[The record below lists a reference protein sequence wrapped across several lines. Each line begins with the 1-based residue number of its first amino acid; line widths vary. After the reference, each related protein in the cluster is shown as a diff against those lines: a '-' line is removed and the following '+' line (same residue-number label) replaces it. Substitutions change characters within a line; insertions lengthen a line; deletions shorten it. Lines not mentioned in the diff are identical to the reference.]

1 MKRKLS
7 LVLAVAVL
15 VCMVFAVPTFADI
28 TPAGKTV
35 TVTTEVSEPVWNIVV
50 PTTMPMAL
58 DPFALNDGA
67 SQVYSPDFTVVNK
80 SQVAVKAT
88 ATVTLSGAAVFKDNA
103 AAVTETNT
111 DKLALV
117 QAKVANSVN
126 VTTKAGTFTT
136 VAALG
141 GEYFLDS
148 LNVANAATF
157 TTDSAVDVDKVEGVY
172 NASSPAV
179 NLGTAA
185 TKVEFALQKADYMKY
200 YTTST
205 KSAVAYEYRNMAADK
220 KGVASWRFV
229 GKLNSYAAWQASD
242 ITATVAYS
250 FAGLTPENY
259 AAAVLEDGGHQY
271 ISKSLAPSIETTSYT
286 TANNTP
292 VVVAMSFGEGMRAA
306 TGVASVKVGDAALNQ
321 VFYEISGTNI
331 TFKANYINAIREDGT
346 NVAITITFNDSAN
359 TAVVVTLN
367 V

>member
-15 VCMVFAVPTFADI
+15 VCMVFTVPTFAA
-28 TPAGKTV
+28 PAGQDV

-50 PTTMPMAL
+50 PTTMPMAI
-58 DPFALNDGA
+58 DPFALHDGS
-67 SQVYSPDFTVVNK
+67 SQVYSPDFTIVNK

-88 ATVTLSGAAVFKDNA
+88 ATVTLTGAAVFKDNA

-111 DKLALV
+111 DKLAFV

-141 GEYFLDS
+141 GDYFLDS
-148 LNVANAATF
+148 LNVDGAATF
-157 TTDSAVDVDKVEGVY
+157 TTDKAIDVDKVEGIY

-179 NLGTAA
+179 NLGTTA
-185 TKVEFALQKADYMKY
+185 TKVEFALQKADYLKY
-200 YTTST
+200 YSAADKSTTS
-205 KSAVAYEYRNMAADK
+205 YQYRNMAADK

-229 GKLNSYAAWQASD
+229 GKLNSYAAWAPAD
-242 ITATVAYS
+242 ISATVAYS

-259 AAAVLEDGGHQY
+259 AGANLDADGHQF
-271 ISKSLAPSIETTSYT
+271 ISNVKAPSIATTTYT
-286 TANNTP
+286 LVADTP
-292 VVVAMSFGEGMRAA
+292 LAVTFDLGNGAKAA
-306 TGVASVKVGDAALNQ
+306 TAIASVKKGANAVNSSFYSVEGNTLTFNATYVNALREAGSAA
-321 VFYEISGTNI
+321 
-331 TFKANYINAIREDGT
+331 
-346 NVAITITFNDSAN
+346 TIAVTFNDSAN
-359 TAVVVTLN
+359 TVVNLTLN

>member
-15 VCMVFAVPTFADI
+15 VCMVFTVPTCAA
-28 TPAGKTV
+28 PAGQDV

-50 PTTMPMAL
+50 PTTMPMAI
-58 DPFALNDGA
+58 DPFALHDGS
-67 SQVYSPDFTVVNK
+67 SQVYSPDFTIVNK

-88 ATVTLSGAAVFKDNA
+88 ATVTLTGAAVFKDNA

-111 DKLALV
+111 DKLAFV

-141 GEYFLDS
+141 GDYFLDS
-148 LNVANAATF
+148 LNVDGAATF
-157 TTDSAVDVDKVEGVY
+157 STDAAVDVDKVEGVY

-185 TKVEFALQKADYMKY
+185 TKVEFALQKADYLKY
-200 YTTST
+200 YSAADKSTT
-205 KSAVAYEYRNMAADK
+205 AYQYRDMAADK

-229 GKLNSYAAWQASD
+229 GKLNSYAAWQAAD
-242 ITATVAYS
+242 ISATVAYS

-259 AAAVLEDGGHQY
+259 AGATLDANGHQF
-271 ISKSLAPSIETTSYT
+271 INSNVAPTIPTKTFAMVAD
-286 TANNTP
+286 TAI
-292 VVVAMSFGEGMRAA
+292 VVPLNFGAGTLAA
-306 TGVASVKVGDAALNQ
+306 TGVASVTRNGDNVPAAQ
-321 VFYEISGTNI
+321 YTV
-331 TFKANYINAIREDGT
+331 ANSKLTINATYVNALRGAAT
-346 NVAITITFNDSAN
+346 NAAIVVKFNDSAN
-359 TAVVVTLN
+359 TTETITLTY
-367 V
+367 